1 MLDILIL
8 SCQTCTGEHTLE
20 SASALGTG
28 TVIHR
33 ILSAKE
39 KWPGTVTRLTTFEDK
54 VLAEIEWFDGSEKL
68 TIVLAGLQSYARP
81 PARATKHMHNTQVH
95 THNTRVHFSP
105 SPLPYHLLGD
115 GASKWE
121 VLDES
126 TYVITYLGKS
136 SAVKLFLGPDPALI
150 RALRS
155 VRVRVRVYMC
165 EFARFAVA
173 FETLATCHVLMH

>member
-1 MLDILIL
+1 M
-8 SCQTCTGEHTLE
+8 E

-68 TIVLAGLQSYARP
+68 TIVLAGLHSHARP
-81 PARATKHMHNTQVH
+81 PSTCTTHRY

-105 SPLPYHLLGD
+105 SPLSH
-115 GASKWE
+115 
-121 VLDES
+121 
-126 TYVITYLGKS
+126 I
-136 SAVKLFLGPDPALI
+136 F
-150 RALRS
+150 
-155 VRVRVRVYMC
+155 VY
-165 EFARFAVA
+165 R
-173 FETLATCHVLMH
+173 